1 MQNKYKDKPGTALA
15 SLIPAWAVQNKSG
28 CGCKDMQDR
37 MDRFGTDRCR
47 TSNEYEKIVQ
57 HLVQQSDKLIP
68 MLRGIPAS
76 LRERG
81 ARRLLDKALKLSE

>member
-1 MQNKYKDKPGTALA
+1 MQN
-15 SLIPAWAVQNKSG
+15 
-28 CGCKDMQDR
+28 R
-37 MDRFGTDRCR
+37 MDRFGTDGCR
-47 TSNEYEKIVQ
+47 SSDEYEKIVK

-81 ARRLLDKALKLSE
+81 ARRLLNKALKLSE